1 MHGLLF
7 WVVYKASTYS
17 LINLLCRYIWSNSEQ
32 STSFKRNVN
41 ISLILEKHSV
51 AQFYVL

>member
-1 MHGLLF
+1 MHELLF
-7 WVVYKASTYS
+7 WGVYKASMYS
-17 LINLLCRYIWSNSEQ
+17 LINYFVVTSGATL